1 MQRLDEDHK
10 VDWASGKPG
19 QMLFEK
25 MVSGLF
31 MGEVARLVII
41 AVSQPPPLTPAC
53 LSVPPA
59 GTKSKHAPLLL
70 LLSHFPSQHL
80 SWQQRPA
87 LHPCCY

>member
-31 MGEVARLVII
+31 MGEVARLVIL
-41 AVSQPPPLTPAC
+41 AVSPKPLF
-53 LSVPPA
+53 LDK
-59 GTKSKHAPLLL
+59 GQPLL
-70 LLSHFPSQHL
+70 
-80 SWQQRPA
+80 
-87 LHPCCY
+87 

>member
-31 MGEVARLVII
+31 MGEMARLVII
-41 AVSQPPPLTPAC
+41 AVSPAHALVPAC
-53 LSVPPA
+53 LSMLHVGA
-59 GTKSKHAPLLL
+59 DNQAML
-70 LLSHFPSQHL
+70 PS
-80 SWQQRPA
+80 
-87 LHPCCY
+87 

>member
-31 MGEVARLVII
+31 MGEMARLVII
-41 AVSQPPPLTPAC
+41 AVSPPSPLVPAC
-53 LSVPPA
+53 MSMLCVGADGQSMLS
-59 GTKSKHAPLLL
+59 S
-70 LLSHFPSQHL
+70 
-80 SWQQRPA
+80 
-87 LHPCCY
+87 